1 MKKISISQSNY
12 IPWKGYFDLINMADE
27 FIFHDDLQYTKNDW
41 RNRNK
46 IKTKNGLEWLTIPC
60 GVNEKRLICE
70 VELEN
75 KDWQKHHWQKIVANY
90 SKASY
95 FNAYKDFFED
105 FYLNKKWT
113 NLSEMNQTLIKRIS
127 KEILSINTEFYDSRD
142 FNLKSKKSERVK
154 ELLVK
159 RNADIYYSGP
169 SAKDYL
175 EEKELEDAGIKVVWM
190 DYSGYLEYIQL
201 FPPFEHNVSILDL
214 IFNEGK
220 NARHFLKS
228 FSL

>member
-1 MKKISISQSNY
+1 MFYSQEY
-12 IPWKGYFDLINMADE
+12 
-27 FIFHDDLQYTKNDW
+27 
-41 RNRNK
+41 
-46 IKTKNGLEWLTIPC
+46 
-60 GVNEKRLICE
+60 
-70 VELEN
+70 
-75 KDWQKHHWQKIVANY
+75 WQ
-90 SKASY
+90 S
-95 FNAYKDFFED
+95 F
-105 FYLNKKWT
+105 
-113 NLSEMNQTLIKRIS
+113 LIKRIS

-228 FSL
+228 FP